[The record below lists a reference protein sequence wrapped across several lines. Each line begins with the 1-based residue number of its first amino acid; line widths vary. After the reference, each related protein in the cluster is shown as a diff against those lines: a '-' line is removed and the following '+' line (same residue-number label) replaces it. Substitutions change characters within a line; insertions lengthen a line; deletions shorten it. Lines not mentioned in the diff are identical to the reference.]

1 MRARIFH
8 CALAVLALTL
18 GCKGEGP
25 GPRETPPPGSGKVV
39 AGQPF
44 RKVWPS
50 EQAPQ
55 ACIVIPADAV
65 PAGTEITISPKVNSN
80 NPSEWPAAFRDWHG
94 QAPGRT
100 VYMPLIEFSASPA
113 FTITNPDS
121 FFTVGICARYRSG
134 EDDPDPELLEDDP
147 TTEPGTWPETSAR
160 VAHPSGG
167 TLEFLADTATPCPC
181 HRTGPNS
188 EQRNALS
195 RAGVLLAGTP
205 LQPDRL
211 EASVVAEEGLGG
223 KGGSFSPFG
232 VVRP

>member
-1 MRARIFH
+1 MRARIFQS
-8 CALAVLALTL
+8 ALAVVALTF
-18 GCKGEGP
+18 GCEREGP
-25 GPRETPPPGSGKVV
+25 GPKVTPPPGSGTVE

-44 RKVWPS
+44 RLVWPND
-50 EQAPQ
+50 ERPQ
-55 ACIVIPADAV
+55 ACIEIPADAV
-65 PAGTEITISPKVNSN
+65 PAGTEVSISVNVNSN
-80 NPSEWPAAFRDWHG
+80 NPSEWPAAFRDWHE

-100 VYMPLIEFSASPA
+100 VYMPLIEFSADSE

-121 FFTVGICARYRSG
+121 FFTVGICARYRRG

-147 TTEPGTWPETSAR
+147 TTEPGPSGQ

-167 TLEFLADTATPCPC
+167 TLEFLTPAPTPCPC

-188 EQRNALS
+188 GRQNALS
-195 RAGVLLAGTP
+195 RAGALLAGTP
-205 LQPDRL
+205 LLPDRL